1 MNEIKL
7 NKSDVCE
14 IEKKASSTKVKYDN
28 VFYVMPD
35 DVSKAI
41 IISPS
46 VPGATL
52 KLGIKEAEV
61 LVKILEQQIRLWR

>member
-1 MNEIKL
+1 MNEIKF

-14 IEKKASSTKVKYDN
+14 IEKKASSTKVKHDN

-35 DVSKAI
+35 DVSKTI

-46 VPGATL
+46 VPGVTL
-52 KLGIKEAEV
+52 KLGIKEAEA
-61 LVKILEQQIRLWR
+61 LVKILEHQIRLWR

>member
-1 MNEIKL
+1 MNEIEL

-35 DVSKAI
+35 DVSKMI
-41 IISPS
+41 I
-46 VPGATL
+46 PGATL